1 MCGWGAVY
9 VCVMGVACVWEFEN
23 YRALFLGADE
33 KPRAE
38 ERYDVA
44 QGVEHREDGVVVG

>member
-1 MCGWGAVY
+1 
-9 VCVMGVACVWEFEN
+9 MGVACVWEFEN